1 MAWEDK
7 PTDKQLNA
15 LDRLWWGTVPS
26 KKRDAATKWLEEH
39 ATRKQ
44 VSDILTR
51 TRDLYIDRKL
61 NATNSFES
69 AVWDGF
75 EYDNKNDS
83 PTSQQVSLVYAIL
96 RRHLPINE
104 AVLASS
110 WLGQNST
117 MPEVSKEIDRLKVL
131 ESQCALD
138 KEECFA
144 AKIWEHYNKEGGD

>member
-1 MAWEDK
+1 MTWEDK
-7 PTDKQLNA
+7 PTDKQLDA

-26 KKRDAATKWLEEH
+26 KKRVAATKWLEKH

-51 TRDLYIDRKL
+51 TRDLYINRKL

-75 EYDNKNDS
+75 EYDSKDDS

-96 RRHLPINE
+96 RRHLPMIE

-110 WLGQNST
+110 WLGRNST
-117 MPEVSKEIDRLKVL
+117 IPEVSKEIDRLKDL
-131 ESQCALD
+131 ENRCALD

-144 AKIWEHYNKEGGD
+144 AKIWEQYNKKGGD